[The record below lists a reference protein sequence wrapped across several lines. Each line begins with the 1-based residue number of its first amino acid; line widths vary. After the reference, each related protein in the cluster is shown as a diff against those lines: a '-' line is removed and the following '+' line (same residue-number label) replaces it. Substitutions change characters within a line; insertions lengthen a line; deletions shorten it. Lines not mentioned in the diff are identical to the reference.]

1 MSVTREAVE
10 EAKALVAPHIVGAKH
25 VRIRVVTLRRL
36 LTALQAREEENE
48 KLRSQRDALRQQSEV
63 WALEA
68 RAHKSSLHEA
78 YQAITGATGE
88 PGNWNGAKPIIEHV
102 TTLQS
107 ALAEALVALGKVA
120 APRRP
125 GIRREPPSRS
135 LAMSHELKRL
145 EPGWLAKA
153 IADAQRWYAANKE
166 YADAVRANWIDH
178 DRPASQEQ
186 GGSDHA

>member
-107 ALAEALVALGKVA
+107 ALAEALGALGKVA
-120 APRRP
+120 ALD
-125 GIRREPPSRS
+125 GED
-135 LAMSHELKRL
+135 HKRL
-145 EPGWLAKA
+145 CAGREYECSCGFDTQRDEF
-153 IADAQRWYAANKE
+153 ISDAAAVFQRLTNGE
-166 YADAVRANWIDH
+166 
-178 DRPASQEQ
+178 
-186 GGSDHA
+186 GGGA

>member
-107 ALAEALVALGKVA
+107 ALAEALGALELVASLDGEDHA
-120 APRRP
+120 RRCE
-125 GIRREPPSRS
+125 GREYACSCGFDAERDALIS
-135 LAMSHELKRL
+135 QAQATFKRL
-145 EPGWLAKA
+145 SPGE
-153 IADAQRWYAANKE
+153 AA
-166 YADAVRANWIDH
+166 
-178 DRPASQEQ
+178 
-186 GGSDHA
+186 